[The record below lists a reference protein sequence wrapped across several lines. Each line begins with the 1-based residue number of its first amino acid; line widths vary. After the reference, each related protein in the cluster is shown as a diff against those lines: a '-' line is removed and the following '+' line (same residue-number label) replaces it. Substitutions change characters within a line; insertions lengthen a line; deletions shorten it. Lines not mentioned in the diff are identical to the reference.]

1 MCLQIKLRKKNLAV
15 FDLMIGE
22 YDWMNLRAKTFSVN
36 VFVVLRCW
44 VPSQAIWFTNVVA
57 LLAKSII

>member
-1 MCLQIKLRKKNLAV
+1 VLTNKI
-15 FDLMIGE
+15 
-22 YDWMNLRAKTFSVN
+22 DWMNLRAKTFSVN